1 MKKVV
6 WSKAGSFTLQIRYWP
21 ENPSR
26 DNTVPTIKKNKLKII
41 KYLQKKLVLFSA
53 LKRKV
58 SPTSFWQHVQARLKI
73 QGLSSSLRGKPHC
86 RETQRAA
93 WQMIHTRKRAGSTGA
108 SAFST
113 HTHTALA
120 YSGEW
125 QILYFHQSKE
135 DLCKKAIC
143 SLHPETPRCF
153 NP

>member
-1 MKKVV
+1 MLWKKWCGAKQVHSLYKYV
-6 WSKAGSFTLQIRYWP
+6 TDPRIPQEIIQFPPL
-21 ENPSR
+21 
-26 DNTVPTIKKNKLKII
+26 KKNLKII

-113 HTHTALA
+113 HTALA